1 MNNNL
6 QLPNNYNQTLE
17 ELKYIFKLSQGKA
30 IRAVNK
36 NLIDMYWN
44 YGKIICERQEVSNWG
59 DGIIKKLSIDL
70 STEFEGVS
78 GLSERN
84 LLRMKTFYYVHS
96 KNTISPSLLAELSWT
111 HHTIL
116 LEKCK
121 NFDEQ
126 VFYIQKSIEEGWST
140 RKLEKKIKDNEFNN
154 LANNQTNFG
163 KLLKPN
169 DLAIAKNTVKDDY
182 NLDFL
187 SMYNDHKEKELE
199 DGLVRNIIA
208 FLDEM
213 GGYFAFIGRQKRLE
227 LDGKEYFVDLLFY
240 HRVLKRLVVVELKT
254 GEFQSEYA
262 GKMQLYLNLVDE
274 QLRQEGEEESIGII
288 ICRDKHRATVE
299 YTLKDVN
306 RPIGVATYTYN
317 ELPEII
323 SKYLPSEDEINKLN

>member
-1 MNNNL
+1 
-6 QLPNNYNQTLE
+6 LE
-17 ELKYIFKLSQGKA
+17 ELKYIFNLSRGKA

-36 NLIDMYWN
+36 NLIDLYWK
-44 YGKIICERQEVSNWG
+44 YGQIICEKQKISNWG
-59 DGIIKKLSIDL
+59 ESVIKKLSIDL

-84 LLRMKTFYYVHS
+84 LLRMKTFYDVYN
-96 KNTISPSLLAELSWT
+96 KNQFSPTVLAELSWS
-111 HHTIL
+111 HHTTLI
-116 LEKCK
+116 EKCK
-121 NFDEQ
+121 DFKEQ
-126 VFYIQKSIEEGWST
+126 VFYIQKAVENDWSV
-140 RKLEKKIKDNEFNN
+140 RKLNSKIKDNEYKNI
-154 LANNQTNFG
+154 ADNQTNFE
-163 KLLKPN
+163 KYLLPN
-169 DLAIAKNTVKDDY
+169 DLTIANSTVKDDY

-187 SMYNDHKEKELE
+187 SLTEDHKERQLE
-199 DGLVRNIIA
+199 DGLVKNIIA

-227 LDGKEYFVDLLFY
+227 LDGKEYFIDLLFY

-254 GEFQSEYA
+254 GDFQAEYV
-262 GKMQLYLNLVDE
+262 GKMQLYLSLVDE
-274 QLRQEGEEESIGII
+274 QLRQEGEGESIGII

-306 RPIGVATYTYN
+306 RPIGVASYRYN